1 MQWKPYSVNEQIKI
15 THLYSLFKG
24 VRGKEY
30 SFEGETHP
38 FWECVYVVDGS
49 ICASADDKVYNMSAG
64 ELIFHKPLELHK
76 LSVTCN
82 KPATIFIFSFSAEG
96 ELCNFFEGKVF
107 YLSNKQRHIIENL
120 IAYMQDKL
128 EYSNPE
134 KDLLAETKMYLNP
147 FETLPHYP
155 QAVVTQIYSL
165 FFSLY
170 ESSDTLSVSTSHSSV
185 IFSEA
190 VSFMSDNICDNPSI
204 TEVARQVGISQA
216 GLKNV
221 FRKYAGMGVHKYF
234 LKLKLKTAAEMLT
247 QGISVTETAEK
258 LGFSSQ
264 GYFTKCFKREM
275 DYLPSEIT
283 KNRR

>member
-1 MQWKPYSVNEQIKI
+1 MQWKAFEVNEQIKI
-15 THLYSLFKG
+15 TRFYSLFKG
-24 VRGKEY
+24 ERSKEY

-38 FWECVYVVDGS
+38 FWECVYVLDGS
-49 ICASADDKVYNMSAG
+49 ICASADDKIYNMNSG

-76 LSVTCN
+76 LSVTGN

-107 YLSNKQRHIIENL
+107 YLSSKQRHIIENL

-128 EYSNPE
+128 DCEKEYKGIS
-134 KDLLAETKMYLNP
+134 ETKMYLDA
-147 FETLPHYP
+147 FERLPHYS
-155 QAVVTQIYSL
+155 QAVLSQIYNL

-170 ESSDTLSVSTSHSSV
+170 ESNSTLAVSTSHSSV

-190 VSFMSDNICDNPSI
+190 VSFMSENVCENPSI

-216 GLKNV
+216 GLKNI
-221 FRKYAGMGVHKYF
+221 FRRYAGMGVHKYF
-234 LKLKLKTAAEMLT
+234 LMLKLKTAAEMLS
-247 QGISVTETAEK
+247 QGVSVTETAEN

-283 KNRR
+283 KKSR

>member
-96 ELCNFFEGKVF
+96 VILFGKDFLYCVSEHKRCSAWCVYLLVVMLFYYLYVKIRKERGYLFYCFNQNVCTERHICRAEKSNFF
-107 YLSNKQRHIIENL
+107 
-120 IAYMQDKL
+120 
-128 EYSNPE
+128 
-134 KDLLAETKMYLNP
+134 
-147 FETLPHYP
+147 
-155 QAVVTQIYSL
+155 
-165 FFSLY
+165 
-170 ESSDTLSVSTSHSSV
+170 
-185 IFSEA
+185 
-190 VSFMSDNICDNPSI
+190 
-204 TEVARQVGISQA
+204 
-216 GLKNV
+216 
-221 FRKYAGMGVHKYF
+221 
-234 LKLKLKTAAEMLT
+234 
-247 QGISVTETAEK
+247 
-258 LGFSSQ
+258 
-264 GYFTKCFKREM
+264 
-275 DYLPSEIT
+275 
-283 KNRR
+283 